1 MPHYSIPVNKTIL
14 CWAEIDFEGTL
25 EEAIEKVKRDIRN
38 GLITSVDVDEGMDE
52 EVLEYESDGQHY
64 CDEKEV

>member
-25 EEAIEKVKRDIRN
+25 EEAIEKVKSDIRN
-38 GLITSVDVDEGMDE
+38 GLIASVDDGMDE
-52 EVLEYESDGQHY
+52 EILEYEPDGQHY
-64 CDEKEV
+64 CDEKEVEC